1 MDRRV
6 LPRLSALPPLG
17 PPPPPTLS
25 LPPLPKAASG
35 SAGNQAGNQA
45 DDQAD
50 DKVLRRR
57 LQYKYHQRRHRAK
70 QKEKTLT
77 LERDVRALSA
87 DVDALLRRREA
98 LSAGVDDVRGLVDGM
113 AMHGMVTSSHLL
125 CSARGASGGAPARTV
140 VEFFRQYESGWSA
153 AREPEQQ
160 AFLRSVMTAQTRGPD
175 YTGVEF
181 VLDQFRRF
189 GAVFAVMRFDTRAP
203 QVTTAGDLT
212 VVTMD
217 AVLRMRPHRA
227 GLMAICPGV
236 QNHEDAVQ
244 MLVGAQLV
252 VPSRYTFV
260 FDARGKVDFFGAD
273 MNFLGALQD
282 ALGSLHAT
290 AELFTDA
297 QISSSTGQIYAVPAP
312 AFARPAE
319 PSDPRLQVDFLLS

>member
-1 MDRRV
+1 MDYRP
-6 LPRLSALPPLG
+6 LPRLSALPPLA
-17 PPPPPTLS
+17 PPAPAPHPTRS
-25 LPPLPKAASG
+25 KAKAA
-35 SAGNQAGNQA
+35 AA
-45 DDQAD
+45 DEPVDE
-50 DKVLRRR
+50 KVLRRR

-70 QKEKTLT
+70 QKEKALA

-87 DVDALLRRREA
+87 DVDALRRRREA
-98 LSAGVDDVRGLVDGM
+98 LSADRAAEDVDGM
-113 AMHGMVTSSHLL
+113 VWSSALL
-125 CSARGASGGAPARTV
+125 CGSRGSSGGAPARTV
-140 VEFFRQYESGWSA
+140 VEFFRQYAGGWSA

-160 AFLRSVMTAQTRGPD
+160 RFLRSVMTPQTRGPD

-189 GAVFAVMRFDTRAP
+189 GAFFVAMRFETRAP

-217 AVLRMRPHRA
+217 AVLRMRPHRS

-236 QNHEDAVQ
+236 QSHEDTVQ
-244 MLVGAQLV
+244 TLVGAQLV

-297 QISSSTGQIYAVPAP
+297 QISSSTGQIYAAP
-312 AFARPAE
+312 DAALRPARPAE
-319 PSDPRLQVDFLLS
+319 TSDRRLQVDFLLS